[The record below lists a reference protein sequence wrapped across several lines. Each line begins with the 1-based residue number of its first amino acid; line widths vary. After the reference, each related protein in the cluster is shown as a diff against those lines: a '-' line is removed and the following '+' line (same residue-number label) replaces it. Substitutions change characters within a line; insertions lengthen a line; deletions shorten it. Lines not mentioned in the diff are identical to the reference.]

1 MSWFYCKN
9 WWLAHRS
16 AKPRKRSWR
25 FLSEKPLIHMVSL
38 RARAQTRPP
47 CEMYLSHF
55 FWKGRCDSIV
65 TLFLFDFC
73 VLIPG
78 WNSLITF
85 IFRGGKWRENPK
97 CLWWFLL
104 VRNLS
109 EIKFIPGLFFSSNYP
124 KDLLQYKLHECLG
137 FFVCFYFF
145 TQNKNVT

>member
-1 MSWFYCKN
+1 MNWFYCKN

-16 AKPRKRSWR
+16 AKPSEEEILEISVRNASNPCGQSRSQGHRPSLPVMW
-25 FLSEKPLIHMVSL
+25 LSL
-38 RARAQTRPP
+38 
-47 CEMYLSHF
+47 F
-55 FWKGRCDSIV
+55 FWKGGCDSIV

-85 IFRGGKWRENPK
+85 IFRGGGNEGENPK

-104 VRNLS
+104 VQKLN

-124 KDLLQYKLHECLG
+124 KDLQYKLSECLG
-137 FFVCFYFF
+137 FFCLFFF
-145 TQNKNVT
+145 TQNKNAT